1 VIRGF
6 DLFTVSQILKLIRQ
20 FNFKLVKHY
29 QVPIFLTLEDT
40 FMDKYE
46 DDFTANL
53 IVVVVGF
60 NVTLSIIGYFTVR
73 IMDLY
78 LGFQYL

>member
-1 VIRGF
+1 
-6 DLFTVSQILKLIRQ
+6 
-20 FNFKLVKHY
+20 
-29 QVPIFLTLEDT
+29 
-40 FMDKYE
+40 MDKYE

-60 NVTLSIIGYFTVR
+60 NVTLTIIGYFTVR